1 MQQVSDY
8 ELELMKII
16 WGNGNRALYAEIV
29 EGLDARGESWTKNTI
44 ITLLSRLMEKG
55 LLKSNKIGRKN
66 EYVAVVMEDDYQAA
80 QTETFLHKL
89 YQGDAKGLVCTLIE
103 KEMLSPEDYEELKQF
118 WESRGVSHD

>member
-29 EGLDARGESWTKNTI
+29 EGLEARGESWTKNTI

-55 LLKSNKIGRKN
+55 LLKSNKI
-66 EYVAVVMEDDYQAA
+66 AVVMEEDYQAA

>member
-29 EGLDARGESWTKNTI
+29 EGLEARGESWTKNTI
-44 ITLLSRLMEKG
+44 IT
-55 LLKSNKIGRKN
+55 LKSNKIGRKN
-66 EYVAVVMEDDYQAA
+66 EYVAVVMEEDYQAA